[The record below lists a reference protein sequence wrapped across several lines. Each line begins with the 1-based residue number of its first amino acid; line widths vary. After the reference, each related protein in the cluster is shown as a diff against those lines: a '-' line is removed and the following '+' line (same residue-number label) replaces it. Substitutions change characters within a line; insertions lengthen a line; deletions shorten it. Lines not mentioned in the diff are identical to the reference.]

1 MVYVDR
7 EHDLVVVTHRIQRG
21 TQAVFIERV
30 LQAIR

>member
-7 EHDLVVVTHRIQRG
+7 EHDLVVVAHRIQRG
-21 TQAVFIERV
+21 TKAAFIERM